1 MRPLKLVIEG
11 LRSFRAPVAI
21 DFDDRDQ
28 LAIVGDTGAG
38 KSSILDAI
46 TYALYRQTTFSKQ
59 PNQELMNASATQ
71 MRVVLTF
78 RVSGET
84 WAVTRALKRTKKGD
98 VAAEQPELSRLGD
111 STKKLETL
119 AGAASVDNRIRHL
132 VGLDGDAFLRTVV
145 LPQGNFARLL
155 IADKPE
161 ERATVLRQVWRTD
174 ELERAGEVAGEKAAE
189 AKTLL
194 TKLDAEAA
202 HYPEDPDAHLKTLR
216 KDRDRMGNE
225 AQRAE
230 RDLDA
235 VDAAVA
241 VLDAAEKE
249 AKLCQGVLDDLEGA
263 DLSKLAA
270 RLDNIQNVDDEIARQ
285 DKELDDEAAEIEAK
299 LKEIGQ
305 EDDGASLAKVT
316 ATVEQLNQV
325 DGDVRKLTLIADDWH
340 GLRER
345 KADADER
352 ATKAKQD
359 QNDAE
364 QAAKGHSDKRRALD
378 DALAIARVERA
389 DVETRYTACEQH
401 RANLGEAQDMLRILQ
416 EKVEQQKA
424 RRAQLDDIVKAKQA
438 SKKQLDAE
446 LLDARRRD
454 SAASAALGLHIGDSC
469 PVCDR
474 ELPAD
479 WRAPTSAQIS
489 DAEQKAR
496 EAAAAL
502 QEAQQR
508 EADAAAML
516 DRLSAEHGGADKQRE
531 AASAKLQETLQ
542 ALREIVPK
550 VGSEL
555 PAKTAV
561 LGPTERQ
568 QAEAQSAIERHEQ
581 EHVHLDDALHEAKER
596 TDAAKENA
604 NDLALEEAKA
614 HTRLLS
620 NVGTLRDTLQALP
633 RQFRPNITLPDD
645 LSTDFDAI
653 DAADLNEVREA
664 AKNLQ
669 DELEETERNRK
680 VLENQRRELHEHR
693 DALSLRR
700 KEQVDAPLD
709 DMAARANNFLKTV
722 NLAVGALGT
731 SQKLPAALAKTDLPT
746 IRSRLV
752 EILEALEGTRQAAA
766 NGLRLAKERR
776 QDANA
781 TLAKFAKRLDSAADD
796 AETIAEAAKQ
806 ANVAAQATKFL
817 AEKAFED
824 FNAIVAAVQQLHAV
838 RAKTEEK
845 ERALSTLSAALK
857 PGAFLKWLTLRR
869 SRSLLSHA
877 SVMLK
882 QMSGGRYA
890 FADPEEADSP
900 WRVLDNDTGQARSPA
915 SLSGGEQFIASLALA
930 LGMVEMMARSGGR
943 LESLFLDEGF
953 GSLDRNNLDA
963 AVEALAMVAA
973 RGRMVGVISHV
984 RAVAEQFESVLAVT
998 REESGSRAVWL
1009 SNQQRQNMATD
1020 ALSGLLD

>member
-1 MRPLKLVIEG
+1 MRPLKLVVEG
-11 LRSFRAPVAI
+11 LRSFRAPVKI
-21 DFDDRDQ
+21 DFEDRDQ

-78 RVSGET
+78 RVSGQT
-84 WAVTRALKRTKKGD
+84 WIVTRALKRAKDG
-98 VAAEQPELSRLGD
+98 VLSVPPELSRLRDDG
-111 STKKLETL
+111 KELETL
-119 AGAASVDNRIRHL
+119 AGRADVDKRIEHL

-155 IADKPE
+155 IADTPAD
-161 ERATVLRQVWRTD
+161 RATVLRQVWRTD
-174 ELERAGEVAGEKAAE
+174 ELEMAGDVAGEKAAE

-194 TKLDAEAA
+194 MKLDAEAA
-202 HYPEDPDAHLKTLR
+202 HYPEDPDAHLKILR
-216 KDRDRMGNE
+216 EKRTAVRNE

-241 VLDAAEKE
+241 VLDTVEEE

-263 DLSKLAA
+263 DLSELAA
-270 RLDNIQNVDDEIARQ
+270 RLDNIQNVADEIARQ

-299 LKEIGQ
+299 LKEIRQ
-305 EDDGASLAKVT
+305 EDDGSSLAKVT
-316 ATVEQLNQV
+316 ETIEQLNQV
-325 DGDVRKLTLIADDWH
+325 DGDVRKLTLMADDWH
-340 GLRER
+340 GLRGR

-352 ATKAKQD
+352 AIKAEQD

-378 DALAIARVERA
+378 EALAVARVERA
-389 DVETRYTACEQH
+389 AVETRYTACEQH
-401 RANLGEAQDMLRILQ
+401 HANLGEAQDMLRTLQ

-424 RRAQLDDIVKAKQA
+424 RRAQLDDIVKAKQT

-454 SAASAALGLHIGDSC
+454 SAASAALGLHVGDSC

-479 WRAPTSAQIS
+479 WRAPASAQIS

-508 EADAAAML
+508 AADVAATL
-516 DRLSAEHGGADKQRE
+516 DRLSAEHGAADKQRE

-555 PAKTAV
+555 PAETAV

-614 HTRLLS
+614 HGRLLS
-620 NVGTLRDTLQALP
+620 NAGTLRGTLQALP

-664 AKNLQ
+664 AKDLQ

-680 VLENQRRELHEHR
+680 VLENQRQELHELR

-700 KEQVDAPLD
+700 KEEVEAPLG
-709 DMAARANNFLKTV
+709 DMWAEGSKLLVAVTLAVGKLGTKQKLPVARAN
-722 NLAVGALGT
+722 A
-731 SQKLPAALAKTDLPT
+731 DLPT

-752 EILEALEGTRQAAA
+752 EIREALEGTRQAARE
-766 NGLRLAKERR
+766 RLKAAKERR

-806 ANVAAQATKFL
+806 ANVAAQATKFR

-824 FNAIVAAVQQLHAV
+824 FNAIVAAVRQLHAV
-838 RAKTEEK
+838 RTKTEK
-845 ERALSTLSAALK
+845 KKRALTALAAALK

-882 QMSGGRYA
+882 QMSGDRYA

-900 WRVLDNDTGQARSPA
+900 WHVLDNDTGQARSPA
-915 SLSGGEQFIASLALA
+915 SLSGGEQFVASLALA
-930 LGMVEMMARSGGR
+930 LGMVEMMARTGGR

-963 AVEALAMVAA
+963 AVEALAVVAA

-984 RAVAEQFESVLAVT
+984 RAVAEQFDNVLAVT
-998 REESGSRAVWL
+998 REEGGSRAAWL
-1009 SNQQRQNMATD
+1009 SNQQRQDMATD